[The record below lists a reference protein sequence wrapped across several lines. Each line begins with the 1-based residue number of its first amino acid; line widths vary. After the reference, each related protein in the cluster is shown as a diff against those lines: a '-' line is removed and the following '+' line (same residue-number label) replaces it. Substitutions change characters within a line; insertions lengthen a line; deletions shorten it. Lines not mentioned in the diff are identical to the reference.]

1 MSMRLSLARTFVI
14 ARTTAAI
21 GIVALLGSAI
31 IAAQNAPVRA
41 GTPGVSHPGIVEA
54 GPPVY
59 PPIAQS
65 ARVQGDVIIEAFI
78 DATGRVDGAAVTT
91 SIPLLDAAAI
101 DVRSGMAIRTAACER
116 TEHSFPHHRHA
127 ALPAL

>member
-1 MSMRLSLARTFVI
+1 MSMRLSLARTLVI

-21 GIVALLGSAI
+21 GIVALLGSAV

-65 ARVQGDVIIEAFI
+65 ARVQGAIIHFI
-78 DATGRVDGAAVTT
+78 YLLFFYYSFHHYFHSTT
-91 SIPLLDAAAI
+91 LLYYYLY
-101 DVRSGMAIRTAACER
+101 
-116 TEHSFPHHRHA
+116 FP
-127 ALPAL
+127 